1 MIIMVSLN
9 WVIYQLYS
17 LFLLVRLTMILP
29 ISYIVLLSSKVHH
42 FISFHSL
49 YHRSTSTSTHCFGKN
64 GLQSVI
70 YNHYRKYSPLLTQ
83 HSCCRSAFTSIDRT
97 WRRCIVWKRWWF
109 VVFIDNARYC
119 KLFDWLMFTRPST
132 TDFDYFQWI

>member
-29 ISYIVLLSSKVHH
+29 ISFIVLLLSKVHH

-49 YHRSTSTSTHCFGKN
+49 YHRSTSTSTHCFGQN
-64 GLQSVI
+64 GFQSVI
-70 YNHYRKYSPLLTQ
+70 YNHYRKYSTSLTQ

-97 WRRCIVWKRWWF
+97 WRRCIVWKRWRF
-109 VVFIDNARYC
+109 IVFIDNARYY
-119 KLFDWLMFTRPST
+119 KLIDWLMFARPST